1 MDLMCWARTFAI
13 VFLLGTA
20 FCSSP
25 VLSQQDAQPKPSPEY
40 PSIKNFFRVNNQFCT
55 GGQPPME
62 DLARMKDEGI
72 RAVLNLRRPSEYNA
86 EEEIAK
92 AKSLGLRYFTIPV
105 DSAAPRDDQADEFLK
120 ILADP
125 QNRPLFLHCITN
137 NRASAFWMIRRVLV
151 EGMKIEDAE
160 AEAKKA
166 GLHSQNLIDF
176 ARSYIERHA
185 KRPR

>member
-1 MDLMCWARTFAI
+1 MDD
-13 VFLLGTA
+13 
-20 FCSSP
+20 
-25 VLSQQDAQPKPSPEY
+25 LS
-40 PSIKNFFRVNNQFCT
+40 
-55 GGQPPME
+55 
-62 DLARMKDEGI
+62 RMKDEGV

-86 EEEIAK
+86 EEEAAK

-105 DSAAPRDDQADEFLK
+105 DSIAPRDDQADEFLK

-125 QNRPLFLHCITN
+125 LNRPLFLHCTSN

-151 EGMKIEDAE
+151 DGMKLEDAE
-160 AEAKKA
+160 TEAKKA

-185 KRPR
+185 GKPN